1 MYCDGGV
8 LYKAGVGPYPSPGSG
23 SCEGLGGVGFRA
35 QKVPPPRGA
44 TVCSSQCVVVQVVV
58 VLGVT
63 VTGECY
69 NV

>member
-35 QKVPPPRGA
+35 QKIPPGGA